1 MFSFLE
7 QEMSMDSDVKFIG
20 DFNSRLKHIQNN
32 DLSPK
37 SKKKEINKLY
47 WSNNRRKNKVYTKE
61 LEDKIEKLEKQ
72 VESLTGQLDKYR

>member
-47 WSNNRRKNKVYTKE
+47 
-61 LEDKIEKLEKQ
+61 
-72 VESLTGQLDKYR
+72 